1 MVRNSREQSYDPV
14 DAANLLSIARRLI
27 SITISNR
34 MGEACAKF
42 AGTGVL

>member
-1 MVRNSREQSYDPV
+1 MVGNSREQSYDPA
-14 DAANLLSIARRLI
+14 DAANLLCIVRRLI

-42 AGTGVL
+42 AGTGIL